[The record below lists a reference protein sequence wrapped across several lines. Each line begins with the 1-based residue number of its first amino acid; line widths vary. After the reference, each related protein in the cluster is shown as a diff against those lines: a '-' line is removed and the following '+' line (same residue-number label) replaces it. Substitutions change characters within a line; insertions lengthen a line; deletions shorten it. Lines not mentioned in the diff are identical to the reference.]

1 MQATCD
7 GWECRGK
14 VFIDTEVCATA
25 KQAVLLNVGVQLVT
39 VADTAES
46 ANVHK
51 GSSQLVSPEKCLGLL
66 CYAIRH

>member
-14 VFIDTEVCATA
+14 VFIDTGAYATA
-25 KQAVLLNVGVQLVT
+25 KQAGHLNVGVLLVT
-39 VADTAES
+39 VADMAES

-51 GSSQLVSPEKCLGLL
+51 GSSQLVSPEKCLE
-66 CYAIRH
+66 